1 MEEYMKKEYL
11 LNNKFPIN
19 IKNIIDKTDDNEATI
34 KFIIEKA
41 YQLSRINEEVD
52 IEFLESIP
60 IEAIEEAINRV
71 EKNYNFND
79 FWEEIISLEYLKDN
93 LSLLENKLFEDYDEL
108 F

>member
-1 MEEYMKKEYL
+1 MKKEYL

-41 YQLSRINEEVD
+41 YQLSRMNEKVD
-52 IEFLESIP
+52 IGFLESIS
-60 IEAIEEAINRV
+60 IETIEEAINRV

>member
-1 MEEYMKKEYL
+1 MKKEYL